1 MPSMTGLTLAHLVTG
16 NNKHTGPPAK
26 AAVSKGSHILMAIA
40 KDTVVLQGTT
50 DSGMVGGRFV
60 AT

>member
-1 MPSMTGLTLAHLVTG
+1 MTGPHLVTG
-16 NNKHTGPPAK
+16 NNKHTDPPAK
-26 AAVSKGSHILMAIA
+26 EVVSKGSHILMAIA
-40 KDTVVLQGTT
+40 KDAVVPQGTA